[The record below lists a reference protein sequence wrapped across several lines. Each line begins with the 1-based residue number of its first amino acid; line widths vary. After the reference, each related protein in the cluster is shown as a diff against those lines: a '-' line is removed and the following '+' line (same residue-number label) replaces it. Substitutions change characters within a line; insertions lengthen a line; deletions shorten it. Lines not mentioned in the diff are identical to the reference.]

1 MNLHK
6 NHIPIIESIK
16 GKTIAIVYIFEGED
30 APGFGHYHI
39 WKSDVI
45 SKWINAIQELH
56 CMPFILDVRTFIE
69 KAINRT
75 LPCIDFVVNLN
86 CGSTELSSMGLVP
99 SMCGF
104 LKIPCIPCDTM
115 SIITGENKNISN
127 LIAKASGLNVPKEL
141 SADGQK
147 GIYRPLNYGSSF
159 GVKRID
165 SVNKEKSGIYQEF
178 IFGYDITTPFLYNP
192 ITNMMEPLPTI
203 IYLPNDNNR
212 EWFFDEKAKETKY
225 GYKREIISKIDANLI
240 KKYIKLIENLSIKT
254 FCRIDARI
262 KCDINEKIDSISD
275 YIVDSKKV
283 YFIEVNPM
291 PTVRIG
297 NSFDFSY
304 QSITEKNSI
313 FEFINALKKENKTV
327 SPHGLLLACSM
338 LSYIKAKY

>member
-6 NHIPIIESIK
+6 NYESIIESIK

-30 APGFGHYHI
+30 APGFSHYHI

-45 SKWINAIQELH
+45 SKWINAVQEIH
-56 CMPFILDVRTFIE
+56 CMPFILDVRTFVE

-75 LPCIDFVVNLN
+75 LPYIDFVVNLN
-86 CGSTELSSMGLVP
+86 CGSTELSPMGLVP

-104 LKIPCIPCDTM
+104 LGIPCIPCDTM
-115 SIITGENKNISN
+115 SIITGENKNVSN

-141 SADGQK
+141 SDDSQM

-159 GVKRID
+159 GVKRVT
-165 SVNKEKSGIYQEF
+165 SVNKEK
-178 IFGYDITTPFLYNP
+178 YNP
-192 ITNMMEPLPTI
+192 LTHMMEPLPTI

-212 EWFFDEKAKETKY
+212 EWFFDEKAKETKN
-225 GYKREIISKIDANLI
+225 GYKREIIPRIDEDLI
-240 KKYIKLIENLSIKT
+240 RKYIKLIENLSIKT

-262 KCDINEKIDSISD
+262 SCDADEKIDNISD
-275 YIVDSKKV
+275 YILDSQNV
-283 YFIEVNPM
+283 YFIEINPM
-291 PTVRIG
+291 PTVRNG

-304 QSITEKNSI
+304 QSITERNAI
-313 FEFINALKKENKTV
+313 FEFINALEKDHKTV

-338 LSYIKAKY
+338 LAYIKAKY